1 MDATL
6 PLRELGIKV
15 RVNERDRQT
24 REISKAR
31 WSVQGKGGRGLGTAS
46 LSDSDLQV
54 FLQKD

>member
-1 MDATL
+1 MDAAL

-24 REISKAR
+24 REMSKAR
-31 WSVQGKGGRGLGTAS
+31 WSEQGKGGRGLGTAS
-46 LSDSDLQV
+46 LSDLDLQA